1 MLDAAAPALALE
13 TVAVGAAFTPSSDE
27 AAAAAPPV
35 ASLNGNTAP
44 SNINIQTPIVINE
57 NGVATLSLT
66 FVDPDASDTHTI
78 FVDWKD
84 GSTQTFNLAAGQT
97 SFLTTHQYLDD
108 NLPGPATED
117 YDVLVR
123 VTDSAGEFSEVT
135 SKITVNNVAPSN
147 LQLAPITP
155 VNENGVATL
164 KLTFDDPGSKDTH
177 TVEVNWGDGSAVQVY
192 NVPTGDRSFTATH
205 QYLDDNP
212 TATPSDTY
220 TVSVRLVDDDLGV
233 TTATTTATVNNVA
246 PSNVKVTPVAS
257 ILAEGGQA
265 SLKLTFDDP
274 GSQDTHQVEIN
285 WGDGNTTV
293 TTAVGHSLNVNHTY
307 GDNATYAII
316 VKVID
321 DDGGVGVGSAA
332 ALVSNVPPS
341 NVKIDPIA
349 TIDENG
355 VAVLKLT
362 FDDPGTL
369 DSHTVDVDWGDGTIE
384 TIAVAAG
391 SRTLT
396 ATHQYLDDNPTGTS
410 SDVYAVKVTVR
421 DDDGGQATGNATVQ
435 VVNVPPSNVKVT
447 PVANIVN
454 EGSQVALTV
463 TFDDAGSQDTHQ
475 VEINWGDGNTTVTSA
490 VGHSLNV
497 NHAYGDN
504 GTYAINVKVIDDD
517 GGVGFGSAAALV
529 NNVPPS
535 NVKIDP
541 IAAINE
547 NGVATLTLTF
557 DDPGTLDSHTVD
569 IDWGDGTIETVA
581 VTAGSRTLTATH
593 QYLDDNPTGTSSDIY
608 TVKATVRDDDGG
620 QAVGN
625 ATVQVANV
633 PPSNVKIDPIAA
645 INENGVATLKLTF
658 DDPGSLDSHTVDI
671 DWGDGTVETV
681 VVAAGSRTL
690 TATHQYLDDNP
701 TATSSDIY
709 TVKATVRDD
718 DGGQAI
724 GNATVQVAN
733 VPPSNVKIDP
743 IAAINENGVATLT
756 LTFDDPGTL
765 DSHTVDIDWGDGTV
779 ETVAVAAGSRTL
791 TATHQYIDDNPTDT
805 SSDVYT
811 VTATV
816 RDDDGGQAV
825 GNATVQVNNSAPSN
839 VQVTPVANIVD
850 EGSQV
855 ALTVT
860 FDDSGSQDTHQVEIN
875 WGDGNVTI
883 ASATG
888 HTLNATHAY
897 GDNGTYAITV
907 KVTDDDGG
915 VGFGSA
921 AALVNNVP
929 PSSVKIDP
937 IAAINENGVAT
948 LTLTFDDPG
957 SLDTHTVEI
966 DWGDGTIETVAV
978 AAGSRTLTATHQYLD
993 DNPTGTASDVYEVKA
1008 TVRDDDG
1015 GQAVGNA
1022 TVQVNNVAP
1031 GNVVAAPVA
1040 SIITEGSQVNL
1051 GVTFDDV
1058 GSQDTHQVEITWG
1071 DGHVTVGTATGHAF
1085 SANHTYAD
1093 NGVYAVYVKVIDD
1106 DGGVGEGSAAVHVN
1120 NVAPTLTVPGSQTVN
1135 EGGVLSLPNIG
1146 QFTDPGFNNP
1156 LNAGNV
1162 LNGGETTEEFTYEIN
1177 WGDGSANSTGAA
1189 TIDQLGSPGAPTAGS
1204 FDGTHVYA
1212 DNGVYTVTVT
1222 VRDDDGGVTTSTFQV
1237 TVLNVDPSLKFQ
1249 NPAIVVNE
1257 GTPIT
1262 LGGIGVGVTDPGFDN
1277 GAQGTQETFHDAT
1290 VDWGDGTGPQSLTIN
1305 NRVSGSPGVATTA
1318 DFVSTP
1324 HVYADNGTYT
1334 VTVRF
1339 RDDDGGFVDRTFTIT
1354 VENVAPSLNL
1364 TNGVFVIDEG
1374 QTLNLPNLGTFS
1386 DPGFNN
1392 PNNPNGASVESFYYT
1407 IDWGDGTTPQT
1418 GQLPASVT
1426 NGSPGTPT
1434 LGTLASSHKYADND
1448 ADNKYTITVTL
1459 FDDDGGSVTKEIEVT
1474 VRNVNPTLKPIVATD
1489 VNNKGETTLTL
1500 QFTDPGADKFNVQVD
1515 WGDGT
1520 ISTYP
1525 VDVAGNGQTQVF
1537 MHKYSGPPD
1546 PLNPTGDITL
1556 TVQVFDDDFDTP
1568 GVVAIGASNI
1578 ETVDISQPGLGAEKF
1593 RIDTSPQVAILT
1605 FPDRQV
1611 VPLLPTAAESR
1622 LVTIITTDDG
1632 GGGGDTRA
1640 ASERYL
1646 ELCVIN
1652 PDGTTGQ
1659 RFRLPSNVLNNLP
1672 ALFKNLPDNHYVI
1685 YLVQSETNARRLVI
1699 DVFVRNGK
1707 LIDPG
1712 DDSEGA
1718 RDRPP
1723 TEEATTQPAEE
1734 QPAAVPIGDEGAAV
1748 EPPTQ
1753 LEPLAGLGMRPRS
1766 STAIYHGAT
1775 LAGVAIALSG
1785 AGKSSYH
1792 QMEEA
1797 IARAK
1802 PDQWKRLRSALT
1814 RPKKPR

>member
-1 MLDAAAPALALE
+1 MLDGAAAAMALE

-27 AAAAAPPV
+27 AAAAPPV
-35 ASLNGNTAP
+35 ANLNGNTAP
-44 SNINIQTPIVINE
+44 SNIDIQTPIVINE

-66 FVDPDASDTHTI
+66 FDDPDAGDAHTI
-78 FVDWKD
+78 FVDWND

-97 SFLTTHQYLDD
+97 SFSTTHQYLDD
-108 NLPGPATED
+108 NLPGPATAD
-117 YDVLVR
+117 YDVTVR
-123 VTDSAGEFSEVT
+123 VTDSANEFSEAT
-135 SKITVNNVAPSN
+135 AKITVNNVAPSN

-155 VNENGVATL
+155 INENGVATL
-164 KLTFDDPGSKDTH
+164 KLTFDDPGSQDTH
-177 TVEVNWGDGSAVQVY
+177 TVEVNWGDGSPVQVY
-192 NVPTGDRSFTATH
+192 NVPTGDRNFTATH
-205 QYLDDNP
+205 QYLDDSP
-212 TATPSDTY
+212 TATPSDNY
-220 TVSVRLVDDDLGV
+220 TVSVRLVDDDLGD

-257 ILAEGGQA
+257 ILAEGGQVA
-265 SLKLTFDDP
+265 LAVTFDDP

-293 TTAVGHSLNVNHTY
+293 TTAVGHALNVNHTY

-321 DDGGVGVGSAA
+321 DDGGVGFGSAA
-332 ALVSNVPPS
+332 AFVSNVPPS

-369 DSHTVDVDWGDGTIE
+369 DSHTVDIDWGDGTIE
-384 TIAVAAG
+384 TVAVAAG

-410 SDVYAVKVTVR
+410 SDTYAVKVTVR
-421 DDDGGQATGNATVQ
+421 DD
-435 VVNVPPSNVKVT
+435 
-447 PVANIVN
+447 
-454 EGSQVALTV
+454 E
-463 TFDDAGSQDTHQ
+463 
-475 VEINWGDGNTTVTSA
+475 
-490 VGHSLNV
+490 
-497 NHAYGDN
+497 
-504 GTYAINVKVIDDD
+504 
-517 GGVGFGSAAALV
+517 
-529 NNVPPS
+529 
-535 NVKIDP
+535 
-541 IAAINE
+541 
-547 NGVATLTLTF
+547 
-557 DDPGTLDSHTVD
+557 
-569 IDWGDGTIETVA
+569 
-581 VTAGSRTLTATH
+581 
-593 QYLDDNPTGTSSDIY
+593 
-608 TVKATVRDDDGG
+608 GG

-681 VVAAGSRTL
+681 AIAAGSRTL

-701 TATSSDIY
+701 T
-709 TVKATVRDD
+709 
-718 DGGQAI
+718 
-724 GNATVQVAN
+724 
-733 VPPSNVKIDP
+733 
-743 IAAINENGVATLT
+743 
-756 LTFDDPGTL
+756 GT
-765 DSHTVDIDWGDGTV
+765 
-779 ETVAVAAGSRTL
+779 A
-791 TATHQYIDDNPTDT
+791 
-805 SSDVYT
+805 SDVYT

-825 GNATVQVNNSAPSN
+825 GNATVQVNNVAPSN
-839 VQVTPVANIVD
+839 VKVTPVASVVD

-883 ASATG
+883 ANATG

-897 GDNGTYAITV
+897 GDNGTYAIIV
-907 KVTDDDGG
+907 KVIDDDGG

-929 PSSVKIDP
+929 PANVKIDP
-937 IAAINENGVAT
+937 IAAIDENGVAT

-978 AAGSRTLTATHQYLD
+978 TAGSRTLTATHQYLD
-993 DNPTGTASDVYEVKA
+993 DNPTGTASDVYTVKA

-1015 GQAVGNA
+1015 GEAVGNA
-1022 TVQVNNVAP
+1022 TVQVSNVAP
-1031 GNVVAAPVA
+1031 GNVVATPVA
-1040 SIITEGSQVNL
+1040 SIITEGSQVSL
-1051 GVTFDDV
+1051 DITFDDV

-1071 DGHVTVGTATGHAF
+1071 DGHVTVGTATGHTF
-1085 SANHTYAD
+1085 SASHTYAD
-1093 NGVYAVYVKVIDD
+1093 NGTYAVYVKVIDD
-1106 DGGVGEGSAAVHVN
+1106 DGGVGNGSAAVFVS
-1120 NVAPTLTVPGSQTVN
+1120 NVAPTLTVPGPQTVN
-1135 EGGVLSLPNIG
+1135 EGGVLSLPDIG

-1162 LNGGETTEEFTYEIN
+1162 LNGGETTEDFTYEIN

-1189 TIDQLGSPGAPTAGS
+1189 TIDQLGSPGTSTAGS
-1204 FDGTHVYA
+1204 FDGSHIYA

-1237 TVLNVDPSLKFQ
+1237 TVLNVDPSLTFQ

-1262 LGGIGVGVTDPGFDN
+1262 LGGIGVGASDPGFDN

-1318 DFVSTP
+1318 DFVSAS

-1354 VENVAPSLNL
+1354 VENVAPTLNL

-1392 PNNPNGASVESFYYT
+1392 PNNPNGASVESFHYT

-1418 GQLPASVT
+1418 GQLPASVA
-1426 NGSPGTPT
+1426 NGSAGTPT
-1434 LGTLASSHKYADND
+1434 IGTLAASHKYADND

-1474 VRNVNPTLKPIVATD
+1474 VRNVNPTLKPLIATD

-1500 QFTDPGADKFNVQVD
+1500 QFTDPGADSFTVEID

-1520 ISTYP
+1520 VSTYP
-1525 VDVAGNGQTQVF
+1525 VDVAGNGQTHVF
-1537 MHKYSGPPD
+1537 THKYTGPPD

-1556 TVQVFDDDFDTP
+1556 TVQVFDDDFGTP
-1568 GVVAIGASNI
+1568 GVFAIGASNV

-1611 VPLLPTAAESR
+1611 VPLLPTAADAR
-1622 LVTIITTDDG
+1622 LATVVTTDDG

-1652 PDGTTGQ
+1652 PDGTPGQ

-1723 TEEATTQPAEE
+1723 TEEATTRPAEE
-1734 QPAAVPIGDEGAAV
+1734 QPAAVPAGDGGDEGAAV
-1748 EPPTQ
+1748 EPPVM
-1753 LEPLAGLGMRPRS
+1753 LEPLADAALRPRS

-1785 AGKSSYH
+1785 AGKSSH
-1792 QMEEA
+1792 QQMEEA

-1802 PDQWKRLRSALT
+1802 PDQWKRLRSALS

>member
-27 AAAAAPPV
+27 AAAATPPV
-35 ASLNGNTAP
+35 ANLNGNTAP
-44 SNINIQTPIVINE
+44 SSINIQTPIVINE

-66 FVDPDASDTHTI
+66 FVDPDASDAHTI

-97 SFLTTHQYLDD
+97 SFSTTHQYLDD

-155 VNENGVATL
+155 INENGVATL
-164 KLTFDDPGSKDTH
+164 KLTFDDPGTLDTH

-265 SLKLTFDDP
+265 SLNVTFDDP

-321 DDGGVGVGSAA
+321 DDGGAGFGSAA
-332 ALVSNVPPS
+332 AFVSNVPPS

-369 DSHTVDVDWGDGTIE
+369 DSHTVDVDWGDGAIE
-384 TIAVAAG
+384 TVAVAAG

-410 SDVYAVKVTVR
+410 SDVYTVKATVR

-463 TFDDAGSQDTHQ
+463 TFDDVGSQDTHQ
-475 VEINWGDGNTTVTSA
+475 VEINWGDGNTTVTSS

-497 NHAYGDN
+497 NHTYGDN
-504 GTYAINVKVIDDD
+504 GTYAITAKVIDDD
-517 GGVGFGSAAALV
+517 GGVGFGLAAALV
-529 NNVPPS
+529 TNVPPS
-535 NVKIDP
+535 NVKIVP

-547 NGVATLTLTF
+547 NGVATLT
-557 DDPGTLDSHTVD
+557 
-569 IDWGDGTIETVA
+569 
-581 VTAGSRTLTATH
+581 
-593 QYLDDNPTGTSSDIY
+593 
-608 TVKATVRDDDGG
+608 
-620 QAVGN
+620 
-625 ATVQVANV
+625 
-633 PPSNVKIDPIAA
+633 
-645 INENGVATLKLTF
+645 LTF

-681 VVAAGSRTL
+681 AVAAGSRTL

-701 TATSSDIY
+701 TGTASDVY
-709 TVKATVRDD
+709 TVTATVRDD

-733 VPPSNVKIDP
+733 VPPSNVNIGP
-743 IAAINENGVATLT
+743 IAAINENGVATLK

-779 ETVAVAAGSRTL
+779 ETVAVAAGSRKL
-791 TATHQYIDDNPTDT
+791 TATHQYLDDNPTGT
-805 SSDVYT
+805 ASDIYT

-816 RDDDGGQAV
+816 RDDDVGQAV
-825 GNATVQVNNSAPSN
+825 GNATVQVNNVAPNN
-839 VQVTPVANIVD
+839 VQVTPVPNVVD

-860 FDDSGSQDTHQVEIN
+860 FDDPGSQDTHQVEIN
-875 WGDGNVTI
+875 WGDGNVTL
-883 ASATG
+883 ANATG
-888 HTLNATHAY
+888 HALNATHVY
-897 GDNGTYAITV
+897 GDNGTYTITV

-921 AALVNNVP
+921 AAQVNNVP
-929 PSSVKIDP
+929 PSNVKIEP
-937 IAAINENGVAT
+937 IAAIDENGVAT

-993 DNPTGTASDVYEVKA
+993 DNPTGSASDVYSVKA

-1031 GNVVAAPVA
+1031 GNVVATPVA

-1071 DGHVTVGTATGHAF
+1071 DGHVTVGTATGHTF
-1085 SANHTYAD
+1085 SASHTYAD

-1135 EGGVLSLPNIG
+1135 EGGILSLPNIG

-1189 TIDQLGSPGAPTAGS
+1189 TIDQLGGVGTPTAGS
-1204 FDGTHVYA
+1204 FDGSHVYA

-1237 TVLNVDPSLKFQ
+1237 TVLNVDPSLTFQ

-1262 LGGIGVGVTDPGFDN
+1262 LGGIGVGASDPGFDN
-1277 GAQGTQETFHDAT
+1277 QALGTKETFHDAT
-1290 VDWGDGTGPQSLTIN
+1290 VDWGDGTGPQSLTITPP
-1305 NRVSGSPGVATTA
+1305 VSGSPGVATTA
-1318 DFVSTP
+1318 DFVSAP

-1392 PNNPNGASVESFYYT
+1392 PNNPNGASIESFYYT

-1426 NGSPGTPT
+1426 NGSAGTAT
-1434 LGTLASSHKYADND
+1434 IGTLASSHKYADND

-1474 VRNVNPTLKPIVATD
+1474 VRNVNPTLKPLVATD

-1520 ISTYP
+1520 VSTYP
-1525 VDVAGNGQTQVF
+1525 VDIAGNGQTQIF
-1537 MHKYSGPPD
+1537 THKYSGPPD

-1556 TVQVFDDDFDTP
+1556 TVQVFDDDFGTP
-1568 GVVAIGASNI
+1568 GVVAIGASNV

-1622 LVTIITTDDG
+1622 LVTVVTTDDG

-1652 PDGTTGQ
+1652 PDGTPGQ

-1734 QPAAVPIGDEGAAV
+1734 QPAAAPAGDEGDDGAAV
-1748 EPPTQ
+1748 DAPAT
-1753 LEPLAGLGMRPRS
+1753 LEPLADLGLRPRS